1 LFKPNAPPCTTANAA
16 QELASVNSEKP
27 ILASNRKKVGQNCLL
42 KPKCRFLLMGTKKNT
57 DSAVSK
63 DMVVQ
68 NQLGLHAR
76 PASMFV
82 KTATKFTSEIMV
94 EKEGESVNGKSIMGL
109 MMLAAS
115 HGTILTVTAEG
126 SDASNA
132 LNELEELVN
141 RNFEEE

>member
-1 LFKPNAPPCTTANAA
+1 MLPKNWPASIQKNLFWHQIAKKLVKPGSPSKNAPLFHPM
-16 QELASVNSEKP
+16 SK
-27 ILASNRKKVGQNCLL
+27 
-42 KPKCRFLLMGTKKNT
+42 KKNS
-57 DSAVSK
+57 DSVVSK
-63 DMVVQ
+63 DVVVQ

-82 KTATKFTSEIMV
+82 KTATKFASEITV

-115 HGTILTVTAEG
+115 HGTTLTVTAEG
-126 SDASNA
+126 SDATDA
-132 LNELEELVN
+132 VNELEGLVN

>member
-1 LFKPNAPPCTTANAA
+1 LVKLDSPSKNAPLFHPM
-16 QELASVNSEKP
+16 SK
-27 ILASNRKKVGQNCLL
+27 
-42 KPKCRFLLMGTKKNT
+42 KKNS
-57 DSAVSK
+57 DSVVSK
-63 DMVVQ
+63 DVVVQ

-82 KTATKFTSEIMV
+82 KTATKFASEIMV

-115 HGTILTVTAEG
+115 HGTTLTVTAEG
-126 SDASNA
+126 SDATNA
-132 LNELEELVN
+132 VNELEDLVN